1 MNWRDK
7 LAKVNNG
14 NCHVFMVGS
23 TLDVEL
29 CRQLDKLVDR
39 GYKIKFEKWALD
51 TEVNLVGLI
60 KAIKK
65 GISIRFTCW
74 GRRLQGPLPAYHT
87 HFFVMTDTGGY
98 MKMHD
103 NAWGNGGKA
112 QTFDQLLEKV
122 EDYKV
127 PERIRA
133 IDEEFGFDKP
143 VVLSMTHHNQ
153 TTEFFHSN
161 LLYHVEAKAIVGV
174 DGTKVN
180 SEAVAIKDNDIWF
193 LLLGKGR
200 SGTVEIISDGITY
213 KYVKIKYNYR
223 TQVYSATLTRKG
235 AGKLTVC
242 DQELI
247 KCAINWYVECL
258 KKREDK

>member
-14 NCHVFMVGS
+14 NCHVFISGS

-39 GYKIKFEKWALD
+39 GYEIKFEKC
-51 TEVNLVGLI
+51 TNKIHRLI

-74 GRRLQGPLPAYHT
+74 STTHTHNT

-103 NAWGNGGKA
+103 SAWGNGGKA

-127 PERIRA
+127 PEKIRA